1 MSTIPL
7 RSATAGLLLVALVG
21 CSGDPGT
28 AADDPAASGSAAE
41 PQPSPLDE
49 FLGGARTGDQQEAD
63 RQVQLEV
70 EAAVA
75 TCMQEAGFEYTPVD
89 PEQLMGGFVSFSDT
103 DQRDPEWVSRYGY
116 GISTMD
122 LQAPDLS
129 DDPNNARVEAM
140 TEAERTAY
148 FEALYGTG
156 DGGTFSVV
164 GGGAAVQAAPPM
176 AAPGTAPSGDGPTD
190 GAPPEPATP
199 GCFQQADTEVRGERP
214 AVDPETF
221 QDMFDALGE
230 LEKSVEADP
239 RLAEAISTWSA
250 CMADAGHP
258 NLRKVAEA
266 QDVIFQQWADLNGWE
281 VSSGGG
287 GGGFAVTAQAVDD
300 VPQLDPEQ
308 HGKLKND
315 EIIMATDDLGCRG
328 DYDSI
333 RDTVR
338 VELETA
344 FVEAH
349 RAELE
354 QFRDTMGR

>member
-7 RSATAGLLLVALVG
+7 RSAAAGLVLIALVG
-21 CSGDPGT
+21 CAGDPGDSATDDT
-28 AADDPAASGSAAE
+28 AATGSAAAPE
-41 PQPSPLDE
+41 PSPLDE

-103 DQRDPEWVSRYGY
+103 DQRDPEWVARYGY

-122 LQAPDLS
+122 LEPPDPA

-148 FEALYGTG
+148 FAALYGTG
-156 DGGTFSVV
+156 GGSVSV
-164 GGGAAVQAAPPM
+164 SGGGAVVQAAPPV
-176 AAPGTAPSGDGPTD
+176 AAPGGAPSGDDPT
-190 GAPPEPATP
+190 GSAPEEPVVP
-199 GCFQQADTEVRGERP
+199 GCLQQADIEVRGERP
-214 AVDPETF
+214 AIDPEK
-221 QDMFDALGE
+221 FDDLFGALGE
-230 LEKSVEADP
+230 LEESVDADP
-239 RLAEAISTWSA
+239 RLAEAVSTWSA

-258 NLRKVAEA
+258 DLRKVGEA
-266 QDVIFQQWADLNGWE
+266 QDAIFQQWADLNGWE
-281 VSSGGG
+281 VSESG

-300 VPQLDPEQ
+300 LPQLDAEE

-315 EIIMATDDLGCRG
+315 EIAMATDDLGCRG

-338 VELETA
+338 LELETA

-354 QFRDTMGR
+354 QFRDSMGR